1 MSDIDENKQ
10 IPHIFNKRLD
20 ESTSTS
26 KLKGLSIYSGISIW
40 DDKEEIEEI
49 LSKLLRNIGL
59 IISEYSGNPKKRCR
73 DVNHWFNEKIKAY
86 SDIKRRSFSG
96 YATAVFNAVK
106 WPRENEKKVCDRD
119 KNPNFSEKAK
129 LMKKLDDYCE
139 IRDNNGCNVLKNKNE
154 CLKFNSYIKRKKEY
168 FSGQITNNCNPPD
181 CKLEDYKIDENCSLY
196 NTDITFPEINCD
208 VLYKKEVLQ
217 EPVPVI
223 KERSPLEIGFFII
236 VSFILF
242 YLFILFLEKFTPV
255 GSIIHRFKRR
265 KYDLKRNIEKVD
277 DDRYSSYHSET
288 IPANSSNER
297 YYIEYARPHN

>member
-1 MSDIDENKQ
+1 MEEIDENKQ

-73 DVNHWFNEKIKAY
+73 GVNHWFNEKIKTY
-86 SDIKRRSFSG
+86 DDRNRKSFSD
-96 YATAVFNAVK
+96 YAMAVLNEVK
-106 WPRENEKKVCDRD
+106 WNTGNNNIVCKRD
-119 KNPNFSEKAK
+119 ETPYPTNHVD

-139 IRDNNGCNVLKNKNE
+139 IRDNIRCSVLKNETE
-154 CLKFNSYIKRKKEY
+154 CLKYNSYIRENKEY
-168 FSGQITNNCNPPD
+168 FSSQINNICSTD
-181 CKLEDYKIDENCSLY
+181 CSREKYKIDAKCTLNNMDL
-196 NTDITFPEINCD
+196 TFPDINCD
-208 VLYKKEVLQ
+208 GLYKKEELKKP
-217 EPVPVI
+217 EPII

-255 GSIIHRFKRR
+255 GSIISRFRRR
-265 KYDLKRNIEKVD
+265 KYALKRNIERVD
-277 DDRYSSYHSET
+277 DYRYSLYHSET
-288 IPANSSNER
+288 MPSDSENKR
-297 YYIEYARPHN
+297 YYIEYGRRKN